1 MFLFLVAD
9 QSPRI
14 LYPRSKSLLPKM
26 MNADMDGMFF
36 IFLLYNPGFVGAFA
50 LLSNGKNREEYLE
63 FWIWLIYSF
72 ISLLVQGR
80 I

>member
-1 MFLFLVAD
+1 MFLFLIAD
-9 QSPRI
+9 QLPRI
-14 LYPRSKSLLPKM
+14 LYPKSKSLLPKM

-36 IFLLYNPGFVGAFA
+36 IFLLYVPGFVDAFA

-63 FWIWLIYSF
+63 FGVWLF
-72 ISLLVQGR
+72 TFLLVLER